1 MESTSAVGR
10 PVIDG
15 EAVRL
20 TLYTSAFCEPCM
32 QTRAVLAEAAR
43 LVPQVSVT
51 ELDVA
56 RNIQSAEADGIRVT
70 PTVIVSTAEGSEVF
84 RAEGVPTL
92 QQVLVAAAKA
102 V

>member
-1 MESTSAVGR
+1 VDSTSPVGR
-10 PVIDG
+10 PVID
-15 EAVRL
+15 EKAVRL

-43 LVPQVSVT
+43 LVPQVTVT

-56 RNIQSAEADGIRVT
+56 RNMESAEADRIRVT
-70 PTVIVSTAEGSEVF
+70 PTVIVSTPAGDEVF